1 MLRKLITHA
10 VNGRMIVLFL
20 SIILILLGLNTLS
33 QAPLDVFPEFAP
45 IKVEIQTEAPG
56 LSTEETEQLIS
67 MPLEQALNGTP
78 QLKTLRSKSVLG
90 LSSVVLLFEEGTDV
104 FQARQYAQERLTL
117 AASRLPII
125 AKPPVMMPPLS
136 SLSRVLKV
144 GITSKTLS
152 QMEIS
157 SLTMWTIRPRLM
169 AISGVANVAVWGQR
183 DKQLQIIINPD
194 QLRAKGVTLQ
204 QILAAT
210 GNAASIESGGFVD
223 TPNQRI
229 AVRHKNL
236 TTKPEELANTVV
248 DFKNGAPIRLGD
260 VADIKIGTPP
270 AIGDAVINRG
280 DGLLLIVEK
289 HPNANTIEVTKM

>member
-1 MLRKLITHA
+1 
-10 VNGRMIVLFL
+10 VSGRFVVLFISL
-20 SIILILLGLNTLS
+20 ILIVVGLNTIR

-90 LSSVVLLFEEGTDV
+90 LSSVVLLFEEGTDL
-104 FQARQYAQERLTL
+104 FQARQYVQERLSL
-117 AASRLPII
+117 AASRLPIV

-144 GITSKTLS
+144 GVSSKNLS
-152 QMEIS
+152 QMDIS
-157 SLTMWTIRPRLM
+157 TLTMWTIRPRLM
-169 AISGVANVAVWGQR
+169 SVQGVANVAVWGQR
-183 DKQLQIIINPD
+183 DKQLQIVVNPER
-194 QLRAKGVTLQ
+194 LRTRGVTLQ
-204 QILAAT
+204 QVMTAS

-229 AVRHKNL
+229 AIRHKNL
-236 TTKPEELANTVV
+236 TTKPEELANTVI

-260 VADIKIGTPP
+260 VADIQVGTPP
-270 AIGDAVINRG
+270 AIGDAVINHG